1 MRLLKWVGVLFVF
14 CTLLCWG
21 VIDASE
27 KLGVIGAALL
37 GGVIITSIVYK
48 AMVIQV
54 KSVADRKV
62 E

>member
-21 VIDASE
+21 VIEASE
-27 KLGVIGAALL
+27 KIGVVGASLL
-37 GGVIITSIVYK
+37 GGVIIMSLVYK

-54 KSVADRKV
+54 KSVADRYDV
-62 E
+62 